1 MLPFKVVICGAGVA
15 GVEGLLR
22 LRKLAGDR
30 VEIALL
36 SARQQFSYR
45 PIAVLEPFA
54 KGKADRYSVAR
65 IAADTG
71 TRWIPHD
78 LTWVDR
84 DKRQIHASSG
94 EVLDYD
100 ALLLAVGGRERRPP
114 QHMEVF
120 SDRSA
125 DETYRAILADIDS
138 GDITSLAFVMPS
150 GPTWPLP
157 LYELA
162 LLTAQRMQDNPRLD
176 ISFITHEKL
185 PLQAFGAE
193 AGEAVARIL
202 REARIKLFSD
212 ADVRVL
218 GPRHL
223 QLQCRGIELRPDRIV
238 TIPVITGPNVAGI
251 AGDARDR
258 FLQIDD
264 RCRVQGTDGRIFAAG
279 DATDLPFKHGG
290 VGAQQ
295 ADTAAAGIAHLAGV
309 GDAPG
314 PAHPVIRGMLL
325 TGHDP
330 LYLMAH
336 VVAGRGWQAQVYPEP
351 PWPPDEKVI
360 AVELGPYLRGIDASG

>member
-1 MLPFKVVICGAGVA
+1 MDPFKVVICGAGVA

-30 VEIALL
+30 VEITLL
-36 SARQQFSYR
+36 SAQQHFSYR

-65 IAADTG
+65 IAADTD
-71 TRWIPHD
+71 TRWIPHN

-84 DKRQIHASSG
+84 DKRQVHASNG

-100 ALLLAVGGRERRPP
+100 ALLLAVGGRERKPP

-120 SDRSA
+120 SDRNA
-125 DETYRAILADIDS
+125 DQMYRAVLSDIDS

-162 LLTAQRMQDNPRLD
+162 LLTAEQKYGNPRLD
-176 ISFITHEKL
+176 ICFITPEKL
-185 PLQAFGAE
+185 PLQAFGSE

-202 REARIKLFSD
+202 HQAGISLFSD

-223 QLQCRGIELRPDRIV
+223 QLHGGGIELHPDRIV
-238 TIPVITGPNVAGI
+238 TIPMITGPNVAGI
-251 AGDARDR
+251 AGDARER
-258 FLQIDD
+258 FLPIDD

-279 DATDLPFKHGG
+279 DATDLPVKHGG

-295 ADTAAAGIAHLAGV
+295 ADTAAAGIAYLAGV

-336 VVAGRGWQAQVYPEP
+336 VVAGRGWQAQVYREP

-360 AVELGPYLRGIDASG
+360 AVELGPYLRGLDASG

>member
-1 MLPFKVVICGAGVA
+1 MKPFRAVICGAGIA

-30 VEIALL
+30 VDITLL
-36 SARQQFSYR
+36 SAQQEFSYR
-45 PIAVLEPFA
+45 PIAALEPFA

-65 IAADTG
+65 IAVDTG
-71 TRWIPHD
+71 ARWIPHN

-84 DKRQIHASSG
+84 DNRKVHASNG
-94 EVLDYD
+94 EELEYD
-100 ALLLAVGGRERRPP
+100 ALLLAVGGRERKPP

-120 SDRSA
+120 SDRNA
-125 DETYRAILADIDS
+125 DGMYRAILADIDS
-138 GDITSLAFVMPS
+138 GDITNLAFVMPS

-162 LLTAQRMQDNPRLD
+162 LLTAEQTHDNPRLN

-185 PLQAFGAE
+185 PLQAFGDE
-193 AGEAVARIL
+193 AGEAVARKL
-202 REARIKLFSD
+202 RDAGITLFCD

-223 QLQCRGIELRPDRIV
+223 QLHSGGIEQHPDRIV

-251 AGDARDR
+251 AGDARER
-258 FLQIDD
+258 FLAIDD
-264 RCRVQGTDGRIFAAG
+264 RCRVRGTDGRIFAAG
-279 DATDLPFKHGG
+279 DATDLPVKHGG

-295 ADTAAAGIAHLAGV
+295 ADAAAAGIAYLAGV

-314 PAHPVIRGMLL
+314 PTHPVIRGMLL
-325 TGHDP
+325 TGRDP

-360 AVELGPYLRGIDASG
+360 AVELGPYLRGVDASG